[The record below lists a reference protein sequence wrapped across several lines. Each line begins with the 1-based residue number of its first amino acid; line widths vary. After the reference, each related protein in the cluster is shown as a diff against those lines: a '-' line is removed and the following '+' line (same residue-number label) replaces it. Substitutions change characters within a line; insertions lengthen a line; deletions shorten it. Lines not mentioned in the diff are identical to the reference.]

1 MKQLFFIS
9 GALIL
14 FGSACTFNKGTQ
26 EAVQLGS
33 VEKAAI
39 QTVLDSQLANWNRG
53 NIPGFM
59 EGYWKSDSM
68 YFITSRGFRAGHR
81 ATLEAYQRSYPDKVT
96 MGTLQFHI
104 HRMVALDDAAKV
116 VMVHG
121 DWEIGGSQKANKGPF
136 SLIFKHLPEGWRI
149 VADHTW

>member
-1 MKQLFFIS
+1 MKSFLSTTIALF
-9 GALIL
+9 LL
-14 FGSACTFNKGTQ
+14 GSACTSKSGAAFTKTD
-26 EAVQLGS
+26 E
-33 VEKAAI
+33 AAI

-53 NIPGFM
+53 NITGFM

-68 YFITSRGFRAGHR
+68 YFITAKGFRAGHR
-81 ATLEAYQRSYPDKVT
+81 ATLESYQRSYPDKAA

-104 HRMVALDDAAKV
+104 HRMVPLDDATKV

-121 DWEIGGSQKANKGPF
+121 DWEISGSQKSNKGPF

-149 VADHTW
+149 ITDHTW

>member
-1 MKQLFFIS
+1 MRHITRITIALAHFGAACTSKS
-9 GALIL
+9 GAV
-14 FGSACTFNKGTQ
+14 FTKTD
-26 EAVQLGS
+26 E
-33 VEKAAI
+33 AAI

-59 EGYWKSDSM
+59 DGYWKSDSM
-68 YFITSRGFRAGHR
+68 YFITAKGFRAGHQ
-81 ATLEAYQRSYPDKVT
+81 ATLEAYQRSYPDKAA

-104 HRMVALDDAAKV
+104 HRKVPLDDAGTV

-136 SLIFKHLPEGWRI
+136 SLIFKRLPEGWRI
-149 VADHTW
+149 VTYHTW

>member
-1 MKQLFFIS
+1 MKRILTI
-9 GALIL
+9 GTALTL
-14 FGSACTFNKGTQ
+14 LAAACTFNSGNQ
-26 EAVQLGS
+26 GASAFGAN
-33 VEKAAI
+33 EKAAI

-53 NIPGFM
+53 SIPGFM

-81 ATLEAYQRSYPDKVT
+81 ATLESYQRSYPDKAA

-104 HRMVALDDAAKV
+104 HRMVALDDAGKLA
-116 VMVHG
+116 MVHG

-136 SLIFKHLPEGWRI
+136 SLIFKRLPEGWRI
-149 VADHTW
+149 IADHTW